1 MIVSRRS
8 IFIVWTAL
16 IVTNALLI
24 GVLCVVSELT
34 DVLPS
39 MLLEIYCV
47 YWLALSSFFLLLV
60 LTWRDLWQRRLTL
73 HNTRIEFG
81 ETTLDMSSKAM
92 ANSVKAA
99 MRGMEDSR
107 ALRMWFMLAQVTFV
121 ITFEL
126 CGFMARQG
134 GDVFAEPLTAS
145 LYALMALIY
154 WLTQLIAM
162 DTASYPAGLDGIFG
176 SEAGWRGSAAIAHN
190 ELDKQI

>member
-1 MIVSRRS
+1 MIVSRRC
-8 IFIVWTAL
+8 IFILWIAL
-16 IVTNALLI
+16 IVTNAILI
-24 GVLCVVSELT
+24 GALCVVSEFAA
-34 DVLPS
+34 VLPS
-39 MLLEIYCV
+39 LLLEIYCV

-73 HNTRIEFG
+73 HSTRIEFG
-81 ETTLDMSSKAM
+81 EGTFDLSTKTV
-92 ANSVKAA
+92 ANSVMAA

-126 CGFMARQG
+126 CGFLARQG
-134 GDVFAEPLTAS
+134 DDVFAEPLTAS

-154 WLTQLIAM
+154 CLTQLIAM

-176 SEAGWRGSAAIAHN
+176 NEAGWRGSAELAHN